1 GGTGSGPA
9 GVDPHV
15 AADGPAQLLQPLQE
29 RPDAGLKFRIVR
41 GYGQEYADAPHR
53 LRLLRARSEWPRR
66 RRAPDQRDELA
77 PPHSI
82 TSLARARS
90 VGGTSRPSALAVLRL
105 ITSSNLVG
113 PWIGSSAGSAPLR
126 MRSTYD
132 AVRRYISSKSGP

>member
-53 LRLLRARSEWPRR
+53 LRLLRARSQWPRR
-66 RRAPDQRDELA
+66 RRAAEQRDELA
-77 PPHSI
+77 SFQLIELHSI
-82 TSLARARS
+82 PAAKPDRR
-90 VGGTSRPSALAVLRL
+90 
-105 ITSSNLVG
+105 ISN
-113 PWIGSSAGSAPLR
+113 
-126 MRSTYD
+126 
-132 AVRRYISSKSGP
+132 